1 MPVADPLVMPLAL
14 ELLECY
20 EQELAKLADP
30 PQNVGI
36 RPGTT
41 VDFLMSTSRDECCEG
56 LGWVRPAAF
65 YPSSAVFPTQDGTP
79 QKTGVLGWAVTL
91 EMGIVRC
98 APTPDEN
105 SIPSEDDWLT
115 VTQAVMD
122 GAAAMRRA
130 ICCFIDADRANRLQK
145 VLPGI
150 WQPVQVEGGCV
161 GGILPVTLR
170 GPACDCPDAGPISS

>member
-1 MPVADPLVMPLAL
+1 MPIADPLVMPLAL

-30 PQNVGI
+30 PQNIGI

-56 LGWVRPAAF
+56 LGWVRPAGF
-65 YPSSAVFPTQDGTP
+65 YPNSATFPVQDSTPGKGT
-79 QKTGVLGWAVTL
+79 LGWAVTL
-91 EMGIVRC
+91 EMGIARC

-105 SIPSEDDWLT
+105 SIPSNDEWLA

-130 ICCFIDADRANRLQK
+130 ICCFIDADRPNRLQR
-145 VLPGI
+145 VLPGL

-170 GPACDCPDAGPISS
+170 GPACDCPDAGPTSS